1 MTLIKLILVI
11 LFIYIYVTKSNN
23 IEELKK
29 EIKKLKEENEI
40 LKRKIYPDDS
50 KNIESDD
57 KVRDN
62 YIVQNNNKVDNIKE
76 TNTHEKT
83 KLNINQKNELEK
95 EENQLK
101 KAEEKAKKEKER
113 KNTTILATG
122 AIFIILAAIVLLTST
137 WHVMPNIIKTGILI
151 LIAAVFFALSS
162 FAKEKKLNKA
172 AKAFYYI
179 AMAYIP
185 IFCISISVFG
195 FLGKY
200 LSIDGEGK
208 YIYFTIAGIA
218 NSFFYYIEYKRK
230 NMPELFYGSIL
241 IQVLTVVM
249 FGCIFENKI
258 QNIVFCILLYNIEF
272 ILLTKNN
279 KFLKDNKYIYNI
291 LPYFGLV
298 CCANLI
304 LTVNSFIVLC
314 DLFFVAINFLVL
326 YFKDKNI
333 SNFALFNTVINILG
347 FYFVWKITSSLTI
360 TLKNIMA
367 ILYFSIING
376 CIIEINKNKAIK
388 NTSIIQLLVCMQ
400 TVFFINISSSLNM
413 FVIALIQLLISIYA
427 YKKLKENA
435 NLSLGINVL
444 IFLYTIISQI
454 LLAFVLKISNYQ
466 WFVFSGICTFII
478 YEFINKYI
486 IKREE
491 IKQSNFYMSHLYI
504 ASIIVVTFIL
514 NFQQLYNNI
523 FDWIILTT
531 IYLYSMIKNKGN
543 SIATLF
549 KYLTYITIGITL
561 YSICNC
567 IKMPTDVKL
576 LVPAVITVLFSCLEP
591 KLKIKSDTDNI
602 FKIILYIVSYLCIAF
617 IHGIG
622 AVIVAI
628 ILTLVISAVNYLQE
642 NNKSITN
649 LADQIVPF
657 IGFILVGLITFS
669 QKEIEPFILQITYLS
684 IFIVNSICSIFKN
697 KKELFTIT
705 AGIYL
710 IMAVIS
716 AQSKYFGA
724 IIFLI
729 WNIYNYFIIFKEAS
743 YKELFKVAIYINLLV
758 LYNFI
763 IGDLNFNQYA
773 TIGLLGYLIC
783 SIAIS
788 DIIKKFADIPFKEIA
803 VSLINLYALTIYLNN
818 FDGMLFTL
826 VLISIVIYSY
836 YKKSGNLFIVT
847 IVNIMVNIFA
857 LTRKFWFS
865 VPWWVYLLVVG
876 SALIGFAVKNE
887 ANENKSLSKG
897 IVKNI
902 KNIKEKIDN
911 GV

>member
-1 MTLIKLILVI
+1 MTLIILILVI
-11 LFIYIYVTKSNN
+11 LFIYTYVTKSNN

-29 EIKKLKEENEI
+29 EIKKLKEENEL
-40 LKRKIYPDDS
+40 LKRKTYSDNSENINKVKDD
-50 KNIESDD
+50 
-57 KVRDN
+57 

-76 TNTHEKT
+76 ANSHEKT

-95 EENQLK
+95 EQNQLK

-151 LIAAVFFALSS
+151 LIAAVFFSLSS
-162 FAKEKKLNKA
+162 FAKEKKLKKA

-185 IFCISISVFG
+185 IFCISISAFG
-195 FLGKY
+195 FLGEY
-200 LSIDGEGK
+200 LSISGEGK

-218 NSFFYYIEYKRK
+218 NSFFYYLEYKRK

-258 QNIVFCILLYNIEF
+258 QNIVFCILLYNIVF
-272 ILLTKNN
+272 ILLTKSNE
-279 KFLKDNKYIYNI
+279 FLKDNKYIYNI
-291 LPYFGLV
+291 LPYFGLI
-298 CCANLI
+298 CCASFI

-314 DLFFVAINFLVL
+314 DLFFVAINFLIL

-333 SNFALFNTVINILG
+333 SNFAIFNTVINILG
-347 FYFVWKITSSLTI
+347 FYFIWKITSSLTI
-360 TLKNIMA
+360 TFKNIMS
-367 ILYFSIING
+367 ILYFYIVNS

-388 NTSIIQLLVCMQ
+388 NTSIMQLLICMQ
-400 TVFFINISSSLNM
+400 IVFFINLSSSLNM
-413 FVIALIQLLISIYA
+413 FVIALIQLLISIYS
-427 YKKLKENA
+427 YKKIKENA

-504 ASIIVVTFIL
+504 ASIIVVILIL

-523 FDWIILTT
+523 FDWIIITT

-543 SIATLF
+543 SIATVF

-561 YSICNC
+561 HSICNG
-567 IKMPTDVKL
+567 IKMPTNVKL
-576 LVPAVITVLFSCLEP
+576 LIPAVITVLFSCLEP
-591 KLKIKSDTDNI
+591 KLKIKSDTDNV

-622 AVIVAI
+622 AVLVAI

-642 NNKSITN
+642 NNKAITN
-649 LADQIVPF
+649 LADKIVPF

-669 QKEIEPFILQITYLS
+669 QKEIDPFILQITYLS
-684 IFIVNSICSIFKN
+684 IFIVNSICSIFNN
-697 KKELFTIT
+697 KKGLFTIT

-743 YKELFKVAIYINLLV
+743 YKELFKVATYINLLV

-763 IGDLNFNQYA
+763 IADLNFNQYA
-773 TIGLLGYLIC
+773 TICLLGYLIC

-788 DIIKKFADIPFKEIA
+788 DIIKKLADIPFKEIA

-847 IVNIMVNIFA
+847 IANIFVNIFA

-897 IVKNI
+897 IVENI